1 MGGEAIASP
10 AMTGVTVVDHPL
22 VARHLS
28 VLRDKATPSGDFRR
42 RLSDISM
49 LLLFEALRDLRV
61 REDAIETPLETTG
74 GMRLADEI
82 VVIAILRAGLG
93 MTDGALRLIPEAR
106 VGHLGLYRDEESLQ
120 PVGYYESIPRHAAD
134 AEVVV
139 VDPMLATG
147 GSAVSALDRLKRD
160 GVGRLRFVCLVAAP
174 EGIAAVQASTPR
186 CRSSAPR
193 STASSTGAATSARG
207 WATRAT
213 ASSARSR
220 RAMKPE
226 ELAEVP
232 LVSSPGRTRTRR
244 GRNPGRAPRGAPPR
258 GPAGS
263 RGPHVGVSDYD
274 LVTPRSR
281 SRPWRALR
289 RYRR

>member
-1 MGGEAIASP
+1 MS
-10 AMTGVTVVDHPL
+10 GVTVVDHPL

-28 VLRDKATPSGDFRR
+28 VLRDRATPSSDFRR

-61 REDAIETPLETTG
+61 REDQLETPLETTG

-147 GSAVSALDRLKRD
+147 GSALSALDRLKPD
-160 GVGRLRFVCLVAAP
+160 VGGRLRLVCLVAAP
-174 EGIAAVQASTPR
+174 EGIAVVQDAHPDVPIF
-186 CRSSAPR
+186 C
-193 STASSTGAATSARG
+193 AAIDRRLDERG
-207 WATRAT
+207 YIR
-213 ASSARSR
+213 
-220 RAMKPE
+220 
-226 ELAEVP
+226 
-232 LVSSPGRTRTRR
+232 PGL
-244 GRNPGRAPRGAPPR
+244 GD
-258 GPAGS
+258 AGD
-263 RGPHVGVSDYD
+263 RIFG
-274 LVTPRSR
+274 TE
-281 SRPWRALR
+281 
-289 RYRR
+289 

>member
-1 MGGEAIASP
+1 
-10 AMTGVTVVDHPL
+10 MTGVTVVDHPL

-28 VLRDKATPSGDFRR
+28 VLRDRATPSSDFRR

-61 REDAIETPLETTG
+61 REDRIDTPLEQTG

-120 PVGYYESIPRHAAD
+120 PVGYYESIPDHDPD

-147 GSAVSALDRLKRD
+147 GSAVAAFDRLKRD
-160 GVGRLRFVCLVAAP
+160 VSRRMRFVCLVAAP
-174 EGIAAVQASTPR
+174 EGLQAMQEAHPDVPIW
-186 CRSSAPR
+186 C
-193 STASSTGAATSARG
+193 ATVDRQLDERG
-207 WATRAT
+207 YIR
-213 ASSARSR
+213 
-220 RAMKPE
+220 PV
-226 ELAEVP
+226 L
-232 LVSSPGRTRTRR
+232 GD
-244 GRNPGRAPRGAPPR
+244 
-258 GPAGS
+258 AGD
-263 RGPHVGVSDYD
+263 RIFG
-274 LVTPRSR
+274 TE
-281 SRPWRALR
+281 
-289 RYRR
+289 